1 MNDAFQS
8 FLHVSQNIPRD
19 SPMEAEMKRGSWIGK
34 QNDRHDIANTGNQLH

>member
-34 QNDRHDIANTGNQLH
+34 QNDHHDIANTRNQLH